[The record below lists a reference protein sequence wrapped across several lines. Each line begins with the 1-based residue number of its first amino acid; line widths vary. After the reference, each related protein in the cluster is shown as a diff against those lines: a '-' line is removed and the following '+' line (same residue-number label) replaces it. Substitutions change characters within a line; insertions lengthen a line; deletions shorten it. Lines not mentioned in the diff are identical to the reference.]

1 MATQFPDDFKCPIS
15 LEIMSDPVIL
25 SSGHTFDRSSI
36 QRWLDSGNRTCP
48 ITKQP
53 LPYHFSLIP
62 NHALRSLI
70 SNFTLLQSSASAPKP
85 PSQPP
90 QTTHQTLIPT
100 LTSPSS
106 PPHLKLD
113 SLIQLTRLS
122 KRGGPLFRQRLMDSG
137 AASAVLSCAA
147 ASPRLREAALALLLN
162 LSLDDDSKVGLVA
175 EGAISVL
182 VDSLLCM
189 DHCNCNSRAY
199 AATVLTSLAMLDV
212 NKGTIGAHPCAISVL
227 VSLLSGGNERER
239 REAATALF
247 VLCSFDDNKKRA
259 VECGAVGVL
268 VELGG
273 VGVERA
279 LGVLSLLGKCREG
292 REEMGRNVGCVVGV
306 LVGVLRGGK
315 SARSVVYALSLLNSL
330 CCGGG
335 GGERFGVE
343 VMRHGGLEICL
354 ALVEDENDKISRN
367 ASALVQSLRSCR
379 LRG

>member
-1 MATQFPDDFKCPIS
+1 MTTQFPDDFKCPIS

-53 LPYHFSLIP
+53 LPSHFSLIP

-70 SNFTLLQSSASAPKP
+70 SNFTLPSPNHP
-85 PSQPP
+85 PNPNP
-90 QTTHQTLIPT
+90 NPDL
-100 LTSPSS
+100 PSS

-147 ASPRLREAALALLLN
+147 ASPRLRESALALLLN

-182 VDSLLCM
+182 VDSLLCI
-189 DHCNCNSRAY
+189 DDCNCNSRAY

-335 GGERFGVE
+335 GERFGVE
-343 VMRHGGLEICL
+343 VMRHGGLEVCL
-354 ALVEDENDKISRN
+354 GLVEDENDKISRN